1 MVSALKHNDPD
12 RIGGKPW
19 LPPIGTPIGAMH
31 WLRDDLPWVK
41 DYLGLDEIRTCFTPG
56 IAGTM
61 AWGGRIGSKIT
72 RAIATARFLPHWRLE
87 DGFLRS
93 VGLGKSGSLPL
104 SIVADDLGLSTDA
117 SVASRLE
124 RLIAEADDGDAA
136 VGADV
141 RDALVLHG
149 LSKYN
154 HLPHDEPTF
163 ERTGKRRLLLVDQVR
178 GDVSVPRS
186 LGSEKSFELMLDE
199 ALASGAQCIVRTH
212 PDVIAGYR
220 RGYLTEMAAG
230 RVGVELSAEP
240 VSAAAILKAVDEVW
254 TVASQFGFDA
264 LLRGVPVRCYAAP
277 FYSGW
282 GLTEDKMSDRARQII
297 SRRRMVTRSVNH
309 LAAAAFVH
317 YPIYRNPETWQ
328 VTDVFQTID
337 AIVEGRKAL

>member
-1 MVSALKHNDPD
+1 LKLDDPD
-12 RIGGKPW
+12 RIGGKSW
-19 LPPIGTPIGAMH
+19 LPPVGTPLGAMH

-41 DYLGLDEIRTCFTPG
+41 DYLGLEEIRTCFSPG
-56 IAGTM
+56 IAGTL

-72 RAIATARFLPHWRLE
+72 RAIATARLLPHWRLE

-124 RLIAEADDGDAA
+124 RLIVDAEEADASL
-136 VGADV
+136 GANV
-141 RDALVLHG
+141 RDAVVRHG

-154 HLPHDEPTF
+154 HLPHEEPAF
-163 ERTGKRRLLLVDQVR
+163 DQIGRRRILLVDQVR

-186 LGSEKSFELMLDE
+186 LGSEKSFEIMLND
-199 ALASGAQCIVRTH
+199 ALATGSHCVVRTH

-220 RGYLTEMAAG
+220 RGYLTEIAAG
-230 RVGVELSAEP
+230 RQDVTLSAEP
-240 VSAAAILKAVDEVW
+240 VSAASILKVVDEVW

-264 LLRGVPVRCYAAP
+264 LLRGIPVRCYAAP

-282 GLTEDKMSDRARQII
+282 GLTEDHMSAHAHRVI
-297 SRRRMVTRSVNH
+297 SRRRKVKRSVDH
-309 LAAAAFVH
+309 LSAAAFVH

-328 VTDVFQTID
+328 ATDVFQTID
-337 AIVEGRKAL
+337 AIVEGRRSL

>member
-1 MVSALKHNDPD
+1 MKHDDPD

-19 LPPIGTPIGAMH
+19 LLPIGTPIGSMH

-41 DYLGLDEIRTCFTPG
+41 DYLGLDEILSCFTPG
-56 IAGTM
+56 IAGTI

-72 RAIATARFLPHWRLE
+72 KAIAIARFLPHWRLE

-104 SIVADDLGLSTDA
+104 SIVVDDLGLSTDA
-117 SVASRLE
+117 SAASRLE
-124 RLIAEADDGDAA
+124 RLIAEADDADAGL
-136 VGADV
+136 GADV
-141 RDALVLHG
+141 KDAIVRHG

-154 HLPHDEPTF
+154 HLPDNEPRF
-163 ERTGKRRLLLVDQVR
+163 EQSGRRRILLVDQVR

-199 ALASGAQCIVRTH
+199 ALATGAHCIVRTH

-220 RGYLTEMAAG
+220 RGYLTEIAAG
-230 RVGVELSAEP
+230 RSGVELSSEP

-282 GLTEDKMSDRARQII
+282 GLTEDRMSSKARRTIA
-297 SRRRMVTRSVNH
+297 RRRVVTRSVDH
-309 LAAAAFVH
+309 LAAAAFIH
-317 YPIYRNPETWQ
+317 YPVYRNPETWEA
-328 VTDVFQTID
+328 TDVFRTIE
-337 AIVEGRKAL
+337 AIVAGRKAL

>member
-1 MVSALKHNDPD
+1 MVSALKHDDPD

-41 DYLGLDEIRTCFTPG
+41 DYLGLEEIRTCFTPG

-72 RAIATARFLPHWRLE
+72 RAIATARLLPHWRLE

-117 SVASRLE
+117 LIASRLE
-124 RLIAEADDGDAA
+124 RLIAGADDADAA
-136 VGADV
+136 IGADV
-141 RDALVLHG
+141 KDALVRHG

-154 HLPHDEPTF
+154 HLPDDEPKF
-163 ERTGKRRLLLVDQVR
+163 ERTAKRRVLLIDQVR

-186 LGSEKSFELMLDE
+186 LGSEKSFELMLNE
-199 ALASGAQCIVRTH
+199 AIASGAQCIIRVH

-230 RVGVELSAEP
+230 RPGVELSAEP
-240 VSAAAILKAVDEVW
+240 VSAAAILKVVDEVW
-254 TVASQFGFDA
+254 TVASQFGLDA

-282 GLTEDKMSDRARQII
+282 GLTEDRMSARALRII
-297 SRRRMVTRSVNH
+297 SGRRTVTRNVGH

-317 YPIYRNPETWQ
+317 YPIYRDPQTWQ
-328 VTDVFQTID
+328 ATDVFRTID
-337 AIVEGRKAL
+337 VIAAGRKAL

>member
-1 MVSALKHNDPD
+1 LKSDDPN

-19 LPPIGTPIGAMH
+19 LPPVGTPLGAMH

-56 IAGTM
+56 IAGTI

-72 RAIATARFLPHWRLE
+72 RAIATARLLPHWRLE

-124 RLIAEADDGDAA
+124 RLIFEADDTDASL
-136 VGADV
+136 GGGV
-141 RDALVLHG
+141 REAIVHHG

-154 HLPHDEPTF
+154 HLPHQEPTF
-163 ERTGKRRLLLVDQVR
+163 AGTGKRRVLLVDQVR

-186 LGSEKSFELMLDE
+186 LGSEKSFETMLDD
-199 ALASGAQCIVRTH
+199 ALAGGADCFVRTH

-230 RVGVELSAEP
+230 RPGVTLSAEP
-240 VSAAAILKAVDEVW
+240 VSAASILKVVDEVW

-282 GLTEDKMSDRARQII
+282 GLTEDRMSERARRTIA
-297 SRRRMVTRSVNH
+297 RRRTVTRSVDH

-317 YPIYRNPETWQ
+317 YPIYRNPETWEA
-328 VTDVFQTID
+328 TDVFRTID
-337 AIVEGRKAL
+337 AIVAGRKLL

>member
-1 MVSALKHNDPD
+1 LKSDDPH

-19 LPPIGTPIGAMH
+19 LPPIGTPLGAMH

-41 DYLGLDEIRTCFTPG
+41 DYLGLNEIRTCFTPG

-72 RAIATARFLPHWRLE
+72 KAIATARLLPHWRLE

-93 VGLGKSGSLPL
+93 VGLGKAGSLPL

-124 RLIAEADDGDAA
+124 RLIIEADDADAGL
-136 VGADV
+136 GANV
-141 RDALVLHG
+141 REAIVHHG

-154 HLPHDEPTF
+154 HLPHDEPIF
-163 ERTGKRRLLLVDQVR
+163 AGNGRRRVLLVDQVR

-186 LGSEKSFELMLDE
+186 LGSENSFETMLND
-199 ALASGAQCIVRTH
+199 ALASGAHCIVRTH

-230 RVGVELSAEP
+230 RPGVTLSAEP
-240 VSAAAILKAVDEVW
+240 ISAAAILKVVDEVW

-264 LLRGVPVRCYAAP
+264 LLRSVPVRCYAAP

-282 GLTEDKMSDRARQII
+282 GLTEDRMSERARRIVAA
-297 SRRRMVTRSVNH
+297 RRTATRSIDH

-317 YPIYRNPETWQ
+317 YPIYRNPETWET
-328 VTDVFQTID
+328 TDVFRTID
-337 AIVEGRKAL
+337 AIVAGRKLL

>member
-1 MVSALKHNDPD
+1 MKSDNPQ

-19 LPPIGTPIGAMH
+19 LPPVGTPLGAMH

-72 RAIATARFLPHWRLE
+72 KAIATARLLPHWRLE

-124 RLIAEADDGDAA
+124 RLIIEADDADAGL
-136 VGADV
+136 GASV
-141 RDALVLHG
+141 REAIVHHG

-163 ERTGKRRLLLVDQVR
+163 VGNGKRRVLLVDQVR

-186 LGSEKSFELMLDE
+186 LGSEESFETMLND
-199 ALASGAQCIVRTH
+199 ALASGAHCIVRTH

-230 RVGVELSAEP
+230 KPGVTLSAEP
-240 VSAAAILKAVDEVW
+240 VSAAAILKVVDEVW

-282 GLTEDKMSDRARQII
+282 GLTEDRMSERARRII
-297 SRRRMVTRSVNH
+297 AGRRTVTRSVDH

-317 YPIYRNPETWQ
+317 YPIYRNPETWA

-337 AIVEGRKAL
+337 AIVAGRKLL

>member
-1 MVSALKHNDPD
+1 MKSDDPQ

-19 LPPIGTPIGAMH
+19 LPPVGTPLGAMH

-72 RAIATARFLPHWRLE
+72 KAIATARLLPHWRLE

-124 RLIAEADDGDAA
+124 RLIIGADDADAGL
-136 VGADV
+136 GASV
-141 RDALVLHG
+141 REAIVNHG

-163 ERTGKRRLLLVDQVR
+163 AGNGKRRVLLVDQVR

-186 LGSEKSFELMLDE
+186 LGSEKSFETMLND
-199 ALASGAQCIVRTH
+199 ALSSGAHCIVRTH

-230 RVGVELSAEP
+230 RPGVTLSAEP
-240 VSAAAILKAVDEVW
+240 VSAAAILKVVDEVW

-282 GLTEDKMSDRARQII
+282 GLTEDRMSEKARRIVA
-297 SRRRMVTRSVNH
+297 RRRTVTRSVDH

-317 YPIYRNPETWQ
+317 YPIYRNPETWEAA
-328 VTDVFQTID
+328 DVFQTID
-337 AIVEGRKAL
+337 AIVAGRRLL